1 MSERPVS
8 ETGNLI
14 RSGFLDIDKTKELLS
29 SLKFATPKD
38 VLLDEFSQ
46 VANPDEALLLL
57 VRILEKNNQKFN
69 KTIEDDLIR
78 IRLLKVLGSS
88 TGLGEFLIQKMLK
101 Y

>member
-14 RSGFLDIDKTKELLS
+14 RSGFLDIDKTRELLTF
-29 SLKFATPKD
+29 LDIPITKD

-69 KTIEDDLIR
+69 
-78 IRLLKVLGSS
+78 
-88 TGLGEFLIQKMLK
+88 
-101 Y
+101 